1 MKFFSIII
9 WMFLFCNQINCF
21 FKPDDFCKKNSTKIK
36 NCMALNCGTKLCAYD
51 KKKCDYFISWEIIIK
66 KLRKKSN
73 FYTNF
78 TKGIKNCE
86 QNDYKNQWSHRL
98 NFG

>member
-1 MKFFSIII
+1 
-9 WMFLFCNQINCF
+9 MFLFCNQINCF

-36 NCMALNCGTKLCAYD
+36 NCMALNCGTKL
-51 KKKCDYFISWEIIIK
+51 FISWEIIIK

-98 NFG
+98 NFGWNNKKIYKNLR